1 MPNGLNSMRIFQEE
15 TFGPAVS
22 VAKFYPAHAAFG
34 GYKQSGIGRETHPM
48 MLEHYQETKN
58 LWSVMP
64 SRPKGSSEGLRLRM
78 RIAIGDQSRMELP
91 EPDPPA
97 AHAVWL

>member
-22 VAKFYPAHAAFG
+22 VAKLYPAHAAFG

-48 MLEHYQETKN
+48 TLEHYRETKN
-58 LWSVMP
+58 LMVGYAQQA
-64 SRPKGSSEGLRLRM
+64 KGFF
-78 RIAIGDQSRMELP
+78 
-91 EPDPPA
+91 
-97 AHAVWL
+97 